1 MDQISIPSG
10 ASSLVCGHFLRR
22 QWINKSRPIIH
33 HYTQK
38 HPPADAQNLSRENRE
53 IRFGKIENRRKTD
66 ESRPVVQLYPPSTHL
81 AVLKICARKPPD
93 QIWKPH
99 AHLDLQIL
107 SPKTRRSFE
116 KPPPSFTLPPP
127 TYLDLL
133 NRLRVRNRPGLCII
147 FKRWRADKRCR
158 KQFSPA
164 FCFNIIN
171 LNLSGYKQLQLLI
184 DSEVN
189 MWIICSEKQ

>member
-1 MDQISIPSG
+1 MLKIWAEKTARSDSERLKIDEKQTNHAQLS
-10 ASSLVCGHFLRR
+10 
-22 QWINKSRPIIH
+22 N
-33 HYTQK
+33 YTHRAPTWQCLK
-38 HPPADAQNLSRENRE
+38 FVPENHQ
-53 IRFGKIENRRKTD
+53 IRFENHPLILTFKF
-66 ESRPVVQLYPPSTHL
+66 YP
-81 AVLKICARKPPD
+81 RKPGD
-93 QIWKPH
+93 H
-99 AHLDLQIL
+99 
-107 SPKTRRSFE
+107 FE
-116 KPPPSFTLPPP
+116 KPPPSFILPPT

-171 LNLSGYKQLQLLI
+171 LNLSGYKQLQPLI

-189 MWIICSEKQ
+189 MWITCSEKE